1 MDVEPA
7 NVSRSSPRDELAALV
22 PSVWVDD
29 GKGLRK
35 ELISFSYK
43 SMKKPSELSR
53 CLVKIGDVSD
63 LGTRESNFLKPDEPG
78 NEQWISMGSSVTPI
92 DYYVEQIIAQMLTNE
107 RSRCTISCKSGSV
120 SFVLELL
127 RIEDNEYYFTR
138 SSAQMLTFAKQYK
151 ENGVKC
157 FGKYPLLA
165 HQYFNRAAKCLLS
178 FAPLEYLD
186 PAIEGADT
194 IASMQS
200 LLETLNLNIAA
211 CLLKQNRFD
220 DALHMLE
227 YVDRQNNPSPKAIYR
242 KALAQFHVKQ
252 YTEAVKTLQR
262 IDYAANKECSTLYA
276 NIVTNLEKE
285 KEKYNSMV
293 RKMFG

>member
-1 MDVEPA
+1 MDAEPA
-7 NVSRSSPRDELAALV
+7 NVSRSSARDELALV

-35 ELISFSYK
+35 ELIAFSYR

-53 CLVKIGDVSD
+53 CLVKISEVTD
-63 LGTRESNFLKPDEPG
+63 LGARESNILKTGESV

-92 DYYVEQIIAQMLTNE
+92 DYYVEQFLAQMLTNE
-107 RSRCTISCKSGSV
+107 RSKCTIFCKSGSF

-127 RIEDNEYYFTR
+127 RIDNIEYYSTK
-138 SSAQMLTFAKQYK
+138 STEQMLTLAKQYK

-157 FGKYPLLA
+157 YSKYPLLA

-178 FAPLEYLD
+178 FAPLENLD

-194 IASMQS
+194 ITNMQS
-200 LLETLNLNIAA
+200 LLGTINLNIAA
-211 CLLKQNRFD
+211 CLLKQNRYE
-220 DALHMLE
+220 DALHVLK
-227 YVDRQNNPSPKAIYR
+227 YVDQQENPTPKAIYR

-252 YTEAVKTLQR
+252 YTEAIQTLQR
-262 IDYAANKECSTLYA
+262 IDYAASKECSTLFA
-276 NIVTNLEKE
+276 NIMTTSEKD
-285 KEKYNSMV
+285 KEKYNNMV